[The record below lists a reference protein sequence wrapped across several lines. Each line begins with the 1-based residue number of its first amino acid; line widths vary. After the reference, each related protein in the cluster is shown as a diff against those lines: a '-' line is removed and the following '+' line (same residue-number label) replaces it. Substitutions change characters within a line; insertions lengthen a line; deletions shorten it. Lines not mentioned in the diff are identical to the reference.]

1 MGDAA
6 TSVRGR
12 RAAGAVERRRHRY
25 GPVAVWP
32 GLEGDRGTRHWSGT
46 VVDRRRPAIAGRA
59 QGIEQRQRPADGCGT
74 VRSEKRGVGKE
85 CVSLVRSGGSRDNKK
100 KK

>member
-1 MGDAA
+1 MRRGDAAVHHWPGAVADAVMGDAA

-59 QGIEQRQRPADGCGT
+59 QGIEQRPRPTDVCGT
-74 VRSEKRGVGKE
+74 AVDGHR
-85 CVSLVRSGGSRDNKK
+85 
-100 KK
+100 